1 MNRSF
6 ALLTLL
12 LVWPALSGCQ
22 TLKEIA
28 NLRQVDFS
36 LDRLSGLNLAG
47 VPLDNMRSYRDL
59 SAGDLFKLTTAVARR
74 DLPLR
79 FNLHVAALNPETNS
93 VVARMVRMDW
103 TLFLEDRETI
113 SGVVNQEQVLNPGQ
127 VVDIPVAIDLE
138 LLSFFDKNAQDLV
151 DLVLSLSGQGGA
163 PKNVRLQAVPVIDT
177 VVGPIR
183 YANPIMIVNR
193 EVG

>member
-1 MNRSF
+1 MKRSF
-6 ALLTLL
+6 IFLALFVVL
-12 LVWPALSGCQ
+12 PALSGCQ

-28 NLRQVDFS
+28 NLRHVDFS

-47 VPLDNMRSYRDL
+47 VSLQNVRSYRDL

-93 VVARMVRMDW
+93 VAARLVRMDW

-113 SGVVNQEQVLNPGQ
+113 SGVVDQEQVLNPGQ
-127 VVDIPVAIDLE
+127 PVDIPVAIDLE

-151 DLVLSLSGQGGA
+151 DLVLSLSGEGGA
-163 PKNVRLQAVPVIDT
+163 PKNVRLQAIPVIDT
-177 VVGPIR
+177 VIGPIR
-183 YANPIMIVNR
+183 YPDPIVIVNR

>member
-1 MNRSF
+1 MKRSF
-6 ALLTLL
+6 ILLALLVVL
-12 LVWPALSGCQ
+12 PALSGCQ

-36 LDRLSGLNLAG
+36 LDRLSNLNLAG
-47 VPLDNMRSYRDL
+47 VSLDKVRSYRDL

-93 VVARMVRMDW
+93 VAARLVRMDW

-113 SGVVNQEQVLNPGQ
+113 SGVVDQEQVLNPGQ
-127 VVDIPVAIDLE
+127 PIDIPVAIDLE

-151 DLVLSLSGQGGA
+151 DLVLSLSGEGGA
-163 PKNVRLQAVPVIDT
+163 PKNVRLQAIPVIDT
-177 VVGPIR
+177 VIGPIR
-183 YANPIMIVNR
+183 YPDPIVIVNR